1 MDFFEAQHL
10 SRKRTT
16 RLVIFFGLA
25 VLGVVIAVN
34 LVVLGAFVTY
44 DIATGQDD
52 YSWWSFQRVVW
63 TTGIVLGGIGLGTMV
78 RFNELSGG
86 GSCVAKSLGGRRIDT
101 TTTNQGE
108 KTLMNVVEEMSIAA
122 GMPVPE
128 VYVLD
133 REHGINAFAAGFTPD
148 DAAVAFTEGCL
159 EHLERDEL
167 QGVAAHEIAHIAH
180 GDSRCNLIMAA
191 LLNGLLSLT
200 LLSHALRGNDSDDG
214 EGFGSLVHGGGLRGA
229 GAAGL
234 LFLIVLGAAV
244 AITAIGALGHFLGRL
259 IQAATSREREYLAD
273 AAAVQFTRHL
283 EGLRRALS
291 KVGGQRR
298 GGRIRHPGAEN
309 YAHLFFSSS
318 QLSRRSG
325 MMSTHPD
332 LSKRIRAIDSSWDG
346 KFTEVEIQM
355 PASSRKAFSSHHR
368 TVSPAEG
375 QAVSQRMT
383 MLSRLQGPP
392 TAFQWGM
399 LAPLLQGM
407 PDGIGEQLQEPGNAQ
422 GMVLAILASAGSK
435 PSPSLQAVFG
445 PSIPGHLK
453 PAFDRYRALL
463 ANVDDQRKL
472 ILLEVS
478 LPALGELT
486 TGVYNQFLNTVDQ
499 ITGALDHS
507 CIFAFLA
514 ARLVR
519 LRLEP
524 KVNGHAVQSGSI
536 KYSKLT
542 PELAPAVGRVLSRV
556 ARVATGSED
565 DAVHTFKQAIK
576 SQYLLAH
583 SVELLPSDQQ
593 SIPELEKALDTITL
607 SSFAIRRQI
616 VQAAR
621 AMVQRSKTITVSEYA
636 IVRVLSAT
644 LGCPLPPLWQN

>member
-1 MDFFEAQHL
+1 
-10 SRKRTT
+10 
-16 RLVIFFGLA
+16 
-25 VLGVVIAVN
+25 
-34 LVVLGAFVTY
+34 
-44 DIATGQDD
+44 
-52 YSWWSFQRVVW
+52 
-63 TTGIVLGGIGLGTMV
+63 
-78 RFNELSGG
+78 
-86 GSCVAKSLGGRRIDT
+86 
-101 TTTNQGE
+101 
-108 KTLMNVVEEMSIAA
+108 
-122 GMPVPE
+122 
-128 VYVLD
+128 
-133 REHGINAFAAGFTPD
+133 
-148 DAAVAFTEGCL
+148 
-159 EHLERDEL
+159 
-167 QGVAAHEIAHIAH
+167 
-180 GDSRCNLIMAA
+180 
-191 LLNGLLSLT
+191 
-200 LLSHALRGNDSDDG
+200 
-214 EGFGSLVHGGGLRGA
+214 
-229 GAAGL
+229 
-234 LFLIVLGAAV
+234 
-244 AITAIGALGHFLGRL
+244 
-259 IQAATSREREYLAD
+259 
-273 AAAVQFTRHL
+273 
-283 EGLRRALS
+283 
-291 KVGGQRR
+291 
-298 GGRIRHPGAEN
+298 
-309 YAHLFFSSS
+309 
-318 QLSRRSG
+318 